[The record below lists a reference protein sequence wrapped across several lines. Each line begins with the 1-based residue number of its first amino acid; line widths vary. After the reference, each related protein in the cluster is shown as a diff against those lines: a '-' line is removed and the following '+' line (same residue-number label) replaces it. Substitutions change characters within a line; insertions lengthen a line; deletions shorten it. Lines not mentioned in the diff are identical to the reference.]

1 MTETE
6 KTVVSTERGITAR
19 AKRILT
25 MQLAGANFSY
35 YIANAAAVGYL
46 AVYLNSQGYSA
57 SQIGT
62 IAAINSALGIFAAP
76 LWGMLADRWRSVVK
90 VIVLCAIAGA
100 LLYGSVPLLDS
111 IHIGAFPIAL
121 AIIPMA
127 FFFRMP
133 VMSLSQSVFL
143 DKSERTGINFGLLR
157 AAGSLAFALGSI
169 ALGFI
174 VPRTGVWITFYI
186 AAVFAVPTIVL
197 IIRATK
203 GDRVEKKPAIPLR
216 EMHFG
221 ELFKNWRLMSFF
233 LLSIFACIALNC
245 NSTFW
250 PKLLESIGEDGAKVG
265 LVNGTKAFV
274 EIPFMVMIP
283 FLRKRF
289 KLENILIVSFAL
301 FAAESVVYVFATS
314 FWQVMAAA
322 IVCDGAGAGL
332 YYAASATFVF
342 SLAPERL
349 SSTAQAMLSAVGS
362 ITGVVGSLI
371 GGFFIDAFGVQSFYI
386 FGAAVAA
393 MSTCL
398 FVIIARTST
407 KMRKSAN
414 A

>member
-1 MTETE
+1 MR
-6 KTVVSTERGITAR
+6 KTATTAEPSDGGITAR

-46 AVYLNSQGYSA
+46 AVYLNSQGYSS
-57 SQIGT
+57 SQIGA

-90 VIVLCAIAGA
+90 VIVLCAIAGG

-111 IHIGAFPIAL
+111 IHVGAFPIVL
-121 AIIPMA
+121 AIIPTA

-133 VMSLSQSVFL
+133 VMSLTQSVAL
-143 DKSERTGINFGLLR
+143 EKSERTGINFGILR
-157 AAGSLAFALGSI
+157 AAGSLSFALGSI
-169 ALGFI
+169 VLGFI
-174 VPRTGVWITFYI
+174 VPRTGVWLTFYI
-186 AAVFAVPTIVL
+186 AAVFAVPTVVL
-197 IIRATK
+197 ILFATR
-203 GDRVEKKPAIPLR
+203 GETTEKKPAIPLR

-221 ELFKNWRLMSFF
+221 ELLGNRRLMSFF
-233 LLSIFACIALNC
+233 LLSVFACIMLNC

-250 PKLLESIGEDGAKVG
+250 PRLLESIGEDGAKVG

-274 EIPFMVMIP
+274 EVPFMIMIP
-283 FLRKRF
+283 LLRKRF

-301 FAAESVVYVFATS
+301 FAAEAVVYVFAAS

-349 SSTAQAMLSAVGS
+349 SSTAQAMLGAVGS
-362 ITGVVGSLI
+362 VTGVVGSLI
-371 GGFFIDAFGVQSFYI
+371 GGLLIDAFGVQSFYV
-386 FGAAVAA
+386 FGAIVAA
-393 MSTCL
+393 LATCA
-398 FVIIARTST
+398 FAVIVR
-407 KMRKSAN
+407 RKPAN

>member
-1 MTETE
+1 MAETKSAAVRGE
-6 KTVVSTERGITAR
+6 GGITSR

-46 AVYLNSQGYSA
+46 AVYLNSQGYSS
-57 SQIGT
+57 SQVGT

-76 LWGMLADRWRSVVK
+76 LWGILADRWRSVVK

-100 LLYGSVPLLDS
+100 ALYGSVPLLDS
-111 IHIGAFPIAL
+111 IHVGAFPIVL
-121 AIIPMA
+121 AIIPTA

-133 VMSLSQSVFL
+133 VMSLMQSVFL
-143 DKSERTGINFGLLR
+143 DKSERTGINFGVLR
-157 AAGSLAFALGSI
+157 AAGSLSFALASI

-174 VPRTGVWITFYI
+174 IPHTGAWITFYI
-186 AAVFAVPTIVL
+186 AVVFAIPTIIL
-197 IIRATK
+197 ILRATK
-203 GDRVEKKPAIPLR
+203 GEKTEKKPAMSLR

-233 LLSIFACIALNC
+233 LLSVFACIALNC

-274 EIPFMVMIP
+274 EVPFMVMIP

-289 KLENILIVSFAL
+289 KLESIIMAAFAL
-301 FAAESVVYVFATS
+301 FAVESVVYVFATS
-314 FWQVMAAA
+314 LWQVMAAA

-362 ITGVVGSLI
+362 VTGVVGSLI
-371 GGFFIDAFGVQSFYI
+371 GGFLIDAFGVQSFYI

-393 MSTCL
+393 LATCL
-398 FVIIARTST
+398 FIVIARSN
-407 KMRKSAN
+407 KHSPAN

>member
-1 MTETE
+1 MRETVTAAPS
-6 KTVVSTERGITAR
+6 KGGVTAR

-35 YIANAAAVGYL
+35 YLANAAAVGYL
-46 AVYLNSQGYSA
+46 AVYLNSQGYSS

-90 VIVLCAIAGA
+90 VIVLCAIAGG

-111 IHIGAFPIAL
+111 IHVGAFPIVL

-133 VMSLSQSVFL
+133 VMSLTQSVAL
-143 DKSERTGINFGLLR
+143 EKSERTGINFGILR
-157 AAGSLAFALGSI
+157 AAGSLSFALGSI
-169 ALGFI
+169 ALGLI
-174 VPRTGVWITFYI
+174 VPRTGVWLTFYI
-186 AAVFAVPTIVL
+186 AAAFAAPTIIL
-197 IIRATK
+197 ILLATR
-203 GDRVEKKPAIPLR
+203 GETTEKKPAIPLR
-216 EMHFG
+216 EMRFG
-221 ELFKNWRLMSFF
+221 ELLGNRRLMSFF
-233 LLSIFACIALNC
+233 LLSVFACIMLNC

-250 PKLLESIGEDGAKVG
+250 PRLLESIGEDGAKVG

-274 EIPFMVMIP
+274 EVPFMIMIP

-301 FAAESVVYVFATS
+301 FTAEAVVYVFAAS
-314 FWQVMAAA
+314 FWQVMVAA
-322 IVCDGAGAGL
+322 IVCDGVGAGL
-332 YYAASATFVF
+332 YYATSATFVF

-349 SSTAQAMLSAVGS
+349 SSTAQAILGAVGS
-362 ITGVVGSLI
+362 VTGVVGSLI
-371 GGFFIDAFGVQSFYI
+371 GGFLIDTFGIQSFYI
-386 FGAAVAA
+386 FGATVAA
-393 MSTCL
+393 LATCA
-398 FVIIARTST
+398 FVVITH
-407 KMRKSAN
+407 RKSAN

>member
-1 MTETE
+1 MSDTI
-6 KTVVSTERGITAR
+6 KTAAPSGGGITAR

-46 AVYLNSQGYSA
+46 AVYLNSQGYSS

-90 VIVLCAIAGA
+90 VIVLCAITGG
-100 LLYGSVPLLDS
+100 LLYGAVPLLDS
-111 IHIGAFPIAL
+111 IHVGAFPLVL
-121 AIIPMA
+121 AMIPTA

-133 VMSLSQSVFL
+133 VMSLTQSVAL
-143 DKSERTGINFGLLR
+143 EKSERTGINFGILR
-157 AAGSLAFALGSI
+157 AAGSLSFALGSV

-174 VPRTGVWITFYI
+174 VPRTGVWITFYV
-186 AAVFAVPTIVL
+186 AAVFAIPTVVL
-197 IIRATK
+197 ILCATRGEK
-203 GDRVEKKPAIPLR
+203 TEKKPAIPLR

-221 ELFKNWRLMSFF
+221 ELLGNWRLMSFF
-233 LLSIFACIALNC
+233 LLSVFACIMLNC

-250 PKLLESIGEDGAKVG
+250 PRLLESIGEDGAKVG

-274 EIPFMVMIP
+274 EVPFMIMIP

-301 FAAESVVYVFATS
+301 FAAEAAVYVFATS

-349 SSTAQAMLSAVGS
+349 NSTAQAMLSAVGS
-362 ITGVVGSLI
+362 VTGVVGSLI
-371 GGFFIDAFGVQSFYI
+371 GGFLIDAFGVQSFYI

-393 MSTCL
+393 LSTCA
-398 FVIIARTST
+398 FFAIAR
-407 KMRKSAN
+407 RKPAR

>member
-1 MTETE
+1 MSDTI
-6 KTVVSTERGITAR
+6 KTAAPSGGGITAR

-46 AVYLNSQGYSA
+46 AVYLNSQGYSS

-90 VIVLCAIAGA
+90 VIVLCAITGG
-100 LLYGSVPLLDS
+100 LLYGAVPLLDS
-111 IHIGAFPIAL
+111 IHVGAFPLVL
-121 AIIPMA
+121 AMIPTA

-133 VMSLSQSVFL
+133 VMSLTQSVAL
-143 DKSERTGINFGLLR
+143 EKSERTGINFGILR
-157 AAGSLAFALGSI
+157 AAGSLSFALGSV

-174 VPRTGVWITFYI
+174 VPRTGVWITFYV
-186 AAVFAVPTIVL
+186 AAVFAIPTVVL
-197 IIRATK
+197 ILCATRGEK
-203 GDRVEKKPAIPLR
+203 TEKKPAIPLR

-221 ELFKNWRLMSFF
+221 ELLGNWRLMSFF
-233 LLSIFACIALNC
+233 LLSVFACIMLNC

-250 PKLLESIGEDGAKVG
+250 PRLLESIGEDGAKVG

-274 EIPFMVMIP
+274 EVPFMIMIP

-301 FAAESVVYVFATS
+301 FAIEAAVYVFATS

-349 SSTAQAMLSAVGS
+349 NSTAQAMLSAVGS
-362 ITGVVGSLI
+362 VTGVVGSLI
-371 GGFFIDAFGVQSFYI
+371 GGFLIDAFGVQSFYI

-393 MSTCL
+393 LSTCA
-398 FVIIARTST
+398 FFAIAR
-407 KMRKSAN
+407 RKPAR

>member
-1 MTETE
+1 MSDTI
-6 KTVVSTERGITAR
+6 KTAAPSGGGITAR

-46 AVYLNSQGYSA
+46 AVYLNSQGYSS

-90 VIVLCAIAGA
+90 VIVLCAITGG
-100 LLYGSVPLLDS
+100 LLYGAVPLLDS
-111 IHIGAFPIAL
+111 IHVGAFPLVL
-121 AIIPMA
+121 AMIPTA

-133 VMSLSQSVFL
+133 VMSLTQSVAL
-143 DKSERTGINFGLLR
+143 EKSERTGINFGILR
-157 AAGSLAFALGSI
+157 AAGSLSFALGSV

-174 VPRTGVWITFYI
+174 VPRTGVWITFYV
-186 AAVFAVPTIVL
+186 AAVFAIPTVVL
-197 IIRATK
+197 ILCATRGEK
-203 GDRVEKKPAIPLR
+203 TEKKPAIPLR

-221 ELFKNWRLMSFF
+221 ELLGNWRLMSFF
-233 LLSIFACIALNC
+233 LLSVFACIMLNC

-250 PKLLESIGEDGAKVG
+250 PRLLESIGEDGAKVG

-274 EIPFMVMIP
+274 EVPFMIMIP

-301 FAAESVVYVFATS
+301 FAIEAAVYVFATS

-349 SSTAQAMLSAVGS
+349 NSTAQAMLSAVGS
-362 ITGVVGSLI
+362 VTGVVGSLI
-371 GGFFIDAFGVQSFYI
+371 GGFLIDAFGVQSFYI

-393 MSTCL
+393 LSTCA
-398 FVIIARTST
+398 FFAISRRKPAR
-407 KMRKSAN
+407 A
-414 A
+414 

>member
-1 MTETE
+1 MADKLNTGAPP
-6 KTVVSTERGITAR
+6 KYGITAR

-35 YIANAAAVGYL
+35 YVANAAAVGYL
-46 AVYLNSQGYSA
+46 AVYLNSQGYSS
-57 SQIGT
+57 SQVGT

-90 VIVLCAIAGA
+90 VIVLCAVAGG
-100 LLYGSVPLLDS
+100 LLYGLVPLLDS
-111 IHIGAFPIAL
+111 IHVGAFPIVL
-121 AIIPMA
+121 ATIPLA

-133 VMSLSQSVFL
+133 VMSLTQSVAL
-143 DKSERTGINFGLLR
+143 EKSERTGINFGILR

-174 VPRTGVWITFYI
+174 VPRTGVWITFYV
-186 AAVFAVPTIVL
+186 AAVFAVPTILL
-197 IIRATK
+197 ILCATK
-203 GDRVEKKPAIPLR
+203 GEKTEKKPAVPLR
-216 EMHFG
+216 ELHFG
-221 ELFKNWRLMSFF
+221 ELFGNWRLMSFF
-233 LLSIFACIALNC
+233 LLSVFACVMLNC

-250 PKLLESIGEDGAKVG
+250 PRLLESIGEDGAKVG

-274 EIPFMVMIP
+274 EVPFMIMIP
-283 FLRKRF
+283 LLRKRF
-289 KLENILIVSFAL
+289 RLENILLVSFAL
-301 FAAESVVYVFATS
+301 FAAEAVVYVFATS

-349 SSTAQAMLSAVGS
+349 SSTAQAVLAAVGS
-362 ITGVVGSLI
+362 VTGVVGSLI
-371 GGFFIDAFGVQSFYI
+371 GGFLIDAFGVQSFYI
-386 FGAAVAA
+386 FGATVAA
-393 MSTCL
+393 LSTVV
-398 FVIIARTST
+398 FGVISR
-407 KMRKSAN
+407 RKSAR

>member
-1 MTETE
+1 MAETKSAAVQGE
-6 KTVVSTERGITAR
+6 GGITAK

-46 AVYLNSQGYSA
+46 AVYLGSRGYSS

-62 IAAINSALGIFAAP
+62 IAAVNSALGIFAAP

-90 VIVLCAIAGA
+90 VILLCAIAGA
-100 LLYGSVPLLDS
+100 ALYGSVPLLES
-111 IHIGAFPIAL
+111 IHVGAFPIVL

-133 VMSLSQSVFL
+133 VMSLMQSVFL
-143 DKSERTGINFGLLR
+143 DKSERTGINFGVLR
-157 AAGSLAFALGSI
+157 AAGSLSFALASI

-174 VPRTGVWITFYI
+174 IPHTGAWITFYI
-186 AAVFAVPTIVL
+186 AVVFAIPTIIL
-197 IIRATK
+197 ILRATK
-203 GDRVEKKPAIPLR
+203 GEKTEKKPAIPLR

-221 ELFKNWRLMSFF
+221 ELFGNWRLMTFF

-274 EIPFMVMIP
+274 EVPFMVLIP

-289 KLENILIVSFAL
+289 KLETIIMAAFAL
-301 FAAESVVYVFATS
+301 FALESVVYVFATS
-314 FWQVMAAA
+314 FWQIMAAA

-362 ITGVVGSLI
+362 VTGVVGSLV
-371 GGFFIDAFGVQSFYI
+371 GGFLIDAFGVQSFYI

-393 MSTCL
+393 VATVL
-398 FVIIARTST
+398 FVLMSRGT
-407 KMRKSAN
+407 KNRASAN